1 MKLNLELKENIVE
14 LDEFMNEEEMELPP
28 FYFALEE
35 LSQYING
42 SIEVL
47 FNNGNSIYLDLFYWF
62 SICYEDIVESCL
74 RLITNCNCNDYIW
87 FCEQGDDF
95 YFYNDIKEEV
105 LDLSYQKGAN
115 AGKYYKNIPDF
126 TVEIPKLEYINEWK
140 KIFQKLSE
148 LFEEKLNKKIELL
161 F

>member
-1 MKLNLELKENIVE
+1 MKLNLEVKEKIVE
-14 LDEFMNEEEMELPP
+14 LDEVMNEEEMELPP
-28 FYFALEE
+28 FQFALEE

-47 FNNGNSIYLDLFYWF
+47 FNNGNSIYLDLFYGF

-74 RLITNCNCNDYIW
+74 RVITNCNCSDYIW

-95 YFYNDIKEEV
+95 YFYYDIKEEA
-105 LDLSYQKGAN
+105 LDLSYKKGAD
-115 AGKYYKNIPDF
+115 AGNYYKSIPDF
-126 TVEIPKLEYINEWK
+126 TIEIPKLEYINEWK

-148 LFEEKLNKKIELL
+148 LFEEKLNKKIALP